1 MMKIKVKAAPGVHVP
16 REDNGRRYITN
27 ETAVEVELTAYY
39 QRQLNTGDLVVVT
52 GDVVA
57 AKKGKSE
64 EVSRG
69 ES

>member
-1 MMKIKVKAAPGVHVP
+1 MKIKVKAAPGVQVP

-39 QRQLNTGDLVVVT
+39 QRQLNASDLVVVT
-52 GDVVA
+52 DSAAV
-57 AKKGKSE
+57 AKKGKE

>member
-1 MMKIKVKAAPGVHVP
+1 MMKIKVKAAPGVQVP

-27 ETAVEVELTAYY
+27 ETVVEVELTAYY

>member
-1 MMKIKVKAAPGVHVP
+1 MKIKVKAAPGVQVP

-27 ETAVEVELTAYY
+27 ETVVEVELTAYY

>member
-1 MMKIKVKAAPGVHVP
+1 MKIKVKAAPGVQVP
-16 REDNGRRYITN
+16 REYNGRRYITN